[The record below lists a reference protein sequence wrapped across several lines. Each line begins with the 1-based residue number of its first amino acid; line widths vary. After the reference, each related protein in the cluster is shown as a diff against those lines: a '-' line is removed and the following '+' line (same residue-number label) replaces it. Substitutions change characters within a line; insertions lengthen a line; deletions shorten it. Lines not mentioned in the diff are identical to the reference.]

1 MPIKLNLAG
10 NRQCPAETVQT
21 NKNTYKFE
29 LSIKIIM
36 FLSACDERRAEVELT
51 ADKEVIQKK
60 KHKLNV
66 MLKKLVRVVVVEK

>member
-10 NRQCPAETVQT
+10 NRQCPTETVQT

-36 FLSACDERRAEVELT
+36 FLSACDERRAEVGNGGQGSNSE
-51 ADKEVIQKK
+51 K